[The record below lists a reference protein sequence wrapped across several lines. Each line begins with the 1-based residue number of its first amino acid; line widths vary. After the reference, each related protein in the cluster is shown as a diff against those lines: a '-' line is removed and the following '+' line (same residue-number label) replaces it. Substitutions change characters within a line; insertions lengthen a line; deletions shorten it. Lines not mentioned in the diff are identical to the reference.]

1 MEAGQT
7 TSAIVRVLERA
18 ILVFIFLFAVAAPH
32 SIAAAQTA
40 FLVGLFLWIV
50 RFAFRPRPEIHRTPV
65 DYFLLGFFI
74 LTGLAAVLS
83 YDPFLSIGKLRAA
96 SLFTLVYLVA
106 ENVRSLRTARILVI
120 TLIASCM
127 VNVVYTA
134 GERIIGRGVKVYGV
148 SQSSALFAAGVRDG
162 DTLLRIDAQQISD
175 PQDVV
180 NVLSRPNTVP
190 AQLQI
195 YRHEWQPIFPVNRGE
210 FLGGE
215 TALQKL
221 GVEQWSRGRDWR
233 SAGFFGHYVTYAE
246 VLQLILALAVGL
258 FISLPTKRGAK
269 RILLGI
275 AIIGFGGALMLT
287 VTRAVWVGAVVSAFV
302 ISLLSLRRRTIVI
315 VSFCFVPLIL
325 AGLFILQQKRNVGF
339 FDRDDGSTSW
349 RAIVWREGFQLL
361 TSSPRHL
368 LVGVGMDSIKSHWRQ
383 WGMFAGGKIPRGHMH
398 SNFLQIA
405 LERGVPALLLWLAL
419 LFLYARTLWRMLRTR
434 ESLEWIERGVVL
446 GALGGLAGFFL
457 SGVVHYNWGD
467 SEVVMVLY
475 FIMGITLAIHHLT
488 RSTRNRVRTVS
499 R

>member
-7 TSAIVRVLERA
+7 TSAIVRVLEHA

-32 SIAAAQTA
+32 SIAGAQTA
-40 FLVGLFLWIV
+40 LLVGLFFWIV
-50 RFAFRPRPEIHRTPV
+50 RFAFKPRPRIHRTPI

-74 LTGLAAVLS
+74 LTGLTAVLS
-83 YDPFLSIGKLRAA
+83 YDPFVSIGKLRAA

-106 ENVRSLRTARILVI
+106 ENVRSLRIARFLVV

-134 GERIIGRGVKVYGV
+134 GERVIGRGVKVYGV

-162 DTLLRIDAQQISD
+162 DTLLRIDGQQISD
-175 PQDVV
+175 PQDAV
-180 NVLSRPNTVP
+180 NVLSRPDTVP

-258 FISLPTKRGAK
+258 FVSLPRKGSARGV
-269 RILLGI
+269 LLAI
-275 AIIGFGGALMLT
+275 AIVGFGSALMLT
-287 VTRAVWVGAVVSAFV
+287 VTRAVWVGAIVSTF
-302 ISLLSLRRRTIVI
+302 IIFMFSLKRRTILI
-315 VSFCFVPLIL
+315 VGLLFIPLIL
-325 AGLFILQQKRNVGF
+325 AGLFLLQQKRNVGF
-339 FDRDDGSTSW
+339 LDREDGSTSW
-349 RAIVWREGFQLL
+349 RAIVWREGFHLL

-368 LVGVGMDSIKSHWRQ
+368 LVGVGMDSIKSHWKQ
-383 WGMFAGGKIPRGHMH
+383 WGMFAGGRLPRGHMH

-405 LERGVPALLLWLAL
+405 LERGVPTLLLWLAL
-419 LFLYARTLWRMLRTR
+419 LFVYARTLWQMIRAR
-434 ESLEWIERGVVL
+434 ETLGWIERGIVM

-475 FIMGITLAIHHLT
+475 FIAGITLAIYHLT
-488 RSTRNRVRTVS
+488 RSLRNQARTAS